1 MKYLNAKTI
10 LVALVILIA
19 LGLALVAAL
28 GRDEPTAPTV
38 TPSATPTADPYAQ
51 DRAVLAELSKDFA
64 VKFFTYQ
71 KPNAP
76 AYFDSIRPYM
86 TAEFFSENKRVT
98 DRETYALS
106 RANPIR
112 STAESSAVTEIG
124 RDNAQAT
131 VTITTEEGGRTREQT
146 LELLW
151 VKRGERWSVNGIRVE
166 STGDAEG
173 SDG

>member
-19 LGLALVAAL
+19 LGLALIAVL
-28 GRDEPTAPTV
+28 GRDEPTTPAV

-64 VKFFTYQ
+64 AKFFTYQ
-71 KPNAP
+71 RPNDP

-86 TAEFFSENKRVT
+86 TSEFFSENKRVT
-98 DRETYALS
+98 DREAYALS
-106 RANPIR
+106 RAKPIR
-112 STAESSAVTEIG
+112 STAESSEVTEIG

-151 VKRGERWSVNGIRVE
+151 VKRGERWSVNGVRVE